1 MEKLVLRV
9 VTLIQLKFLI
19 QERVTYTTICS
30 PTLLFI
36 VGIGQHKAV
45 GELPAHS
52 HTVTCST
59 DGEHKH
65 DITTGNNT
73 NAPYNMVSTQA
84 QYGSTTR
91 YTNNAGSHSHTI
103 TIAETGSNNAHNN
116 LQPYLAVYFWERTA
130 WPLSENCQAI
140 ITVQRLWLIIRV
152 FIRIRI
158 FQLKEVHGNRTGLEL
173 MIMLTLMS
181 KQEQLAVIA
190 TL

>member
-45 GELPAHS
+45 GELQAHS

-130 WPLSENCQAI
+130 
-140 ITVQRLWLIIRV
+140 
-152 FIRIRI
+152 
-158 FQLKEVHGNRTGLEL
+158 
-173 MIMLTLMS
+173 
-181 KQEQLAVIA
+181 
-190 TL
+190 